1 MTNVNVRNL
10 GGRRPTLKTRP
21 QPKARGAR
29 RKRKDGGP
37 EAVEVPGVTLGHAGM
52 TNSTESS
59 EREKDGRT
67 LCEGT
72 PPYRREHP
80 ERGGKKGCGN
90 VKLDGQ
96 TKTVRAGADDPH
108 TVRKISRSSYL
119 RNDV

>member
-1 MTNVNVRNL
+1 
-10 GGRRPTLKTRP
+10 
-21 QPKARGAR
+21 
-29 RKRKDGGP
+29 
-37 EAVEVPGVTLGHAGM
+37 M

-72 PPYRREHP
+72 PPSRREHP

>member
-1 MTNVNVRNL
+1 VTNVNVRNL
-10 GGRRPTLKTRP
+10 GGRRLTLKTRP

-72 PPYRREHP
+72 PPSRREHP

-90 VKLDGQ
+90 VKLECRGVGGVGGVECQSVGFALTPLTLLDA
-96 TKTVRAGADDPH
+96 VR
-108 TVRKISRSSYL
+108 
-119 RNDV
+119 